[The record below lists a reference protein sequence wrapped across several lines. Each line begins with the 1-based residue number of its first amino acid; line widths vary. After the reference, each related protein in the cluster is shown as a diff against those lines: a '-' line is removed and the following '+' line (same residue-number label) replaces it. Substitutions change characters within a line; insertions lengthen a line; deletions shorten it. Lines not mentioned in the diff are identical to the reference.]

1 MFVVLF
7 EVNPAAGLLDSY
19 LGLAKMLRPE
29 LEQVDGFIE
38 NVRYASLRRDGWLLS
53 VSSWRD
59 EKAVVR
65 WRTTANHHKAQATG
79 RSRILGDYHLRVG
92 QFTADTKLPA
102 GQELREQRLDATDVG
117 AGIFATLVTAR
128 RPDHGT
134 AGSSATDVAKYLG
147 LDGQSDGGP
156 VDWDI
161 FEAILNPGDLILM
174 LTWKDQA
181 ALDEFE
187 RRVRLPDTHR
197 IRHVRIIR
205 DYGMHDR
212 REAPQYYPEVDNKR
226 IA

>member
-38 NVRYASLRRDGWLLS
+38 NVRYGSLRRDGWLLS

-65 WRTTANHHKAQATG
+65 WRTTANHHTAQATG
-79 RSRILGDYHLRVG
+79 RDKILGDYHLRVG
-92 QFTADTKLPA
+92 PFTADTKLPA

-117 AGIFATLVTAR
+117 AGTFATLVTAR

-134 AGSSATDVAKYLG
+134 VGSSATEVAEYLG
-147 LDGQSDGGP
+147 LDGPFDGL
-156 VDWDI
+156 VEWDV
-161 FEAILNPGDLILM
+161 FDAILSPGDLIMM
-174 LTWKDQA
+174 LVWKDQV
-181 ALDEFE
+181 ALDEFG
-187 RRVRLPDTHR
+187 RRVRLPDAHR

>member
-7 EVNPAAGLLDSY
+7 EVNPAKGLLDSY
-19 LGLAKMLRPE
+19 LNFAKALRPE

-38 NVRYASLRRDGWLLS
+38 NVRYGSLQRDGWLLS

-65 WRTTANHHKAQATG
+65 WRTTANHHNAQATG
-79 RSRILGDYHLRVG
+79 RSKILGDYHLRVG
-92 QFTADTKLPA
+92 QFIADTHLPP
-102 GQELREQRLDATDVG
+102 GQELREQRLDATDIG
-117 AGIFATLVTAR
+117 AGQFATLVTAR
-128 RPDHGT
+128 RPDDGKP
-134 AGSSATDVAKYLG
+134 GSSVTDVAKFLG
-147 LDGQSDGGP
+147 LDGQVDGGL
-156 VDWDI
+156 VEWDV
-161 FEAILNPGDLILM
+161 FEAILTPGDLILM

-181 ALDEFE
+181 ALDDFE
-187 RRVRLPDTHR
+187 HGMRLSDNHR

-205 DYGMHDR
+205 DYGMYDR